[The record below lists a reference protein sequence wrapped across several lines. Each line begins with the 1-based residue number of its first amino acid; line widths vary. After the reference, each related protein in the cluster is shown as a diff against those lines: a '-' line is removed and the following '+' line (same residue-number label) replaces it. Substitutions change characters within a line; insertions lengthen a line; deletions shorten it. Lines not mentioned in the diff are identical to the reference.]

1 VNAVLE
7 KITGRPQLHKL
18 RVIHLL
24 EADLNLFL
32 GIIWDRYLSMTQG
45 EQLKA
50 FGDEQRDS

>member
-1 VNAVLE
+1 MNAVLE